1 MTQPEPTSAP
11 AAAAVAAE
19 GDLILMVAE
28 DGKRVLVQLQ
38 RGGQWHTHRG
48 LVRHDDILD
57 RPLGRMVVTQL
68 GHAFLVLE
76 PSTHDLIRYI
86 KRSTQIIFPKD
97 AAYIVQRLNLFPG
110 RRIVEAGTGSGGLTI
125 ALARAVMP
133 HGRVTSYEERQKM
146 SNLAARNLER
156 AGLLDYVDLKVQ
168 DVSEGFAE
176 REVDSCFLDLREP
189 WLHLSQARA
198 VLKDGGFFGSLL
210 PTTNQVSALLQGLE
224 AHGFADLVVE
234 ELLVRSYKP
243 IAERLRP
250 SDRMVAHTGYLVF
263 ARKAS
268 LEAGETWRIV
278 DAKRYKAR
286 PVAEDEDGSPAL
298 DTDGEI
304 EEAGDGWQIP
314 ATG

>member
-1 MTQPEPTSAP
+1 MTQQEPILE

-19 GDLILMVAE
+19 GDLVLMVAE
-28 DGKRVLVQLQ
+28 DGRRVLVQLQ

-57 RPLGRMVVTQL
+57 RPLGHMVVTQL

-110 RRIVEAGTGSGGLTI
+110 RRVVEAGTGSGGLTI

-133 HGRVTSYEERQKM
+133 NGRVFSYEERQKM

-156 AGLLDYVDLKVQ
+156 VRVLDYVDLKVQ
-168 DVSEGFAE
+168 DVAEGFGE
-176 REVDSCFLDLREP
+176 REVDACFLDLREP
-189 WLHLSQARA
+189 WLHLEQARA
-198 VLKDGGFFGSLL
+198 ALKDGGFFGSLL

-234 ELLVRSYKP
+234 ELL
-243 IAERLRP
+243 LR
-250 SDRMVAHTGYLVF
+250 G
-263 ARKAS
+263 
-268 LEAGETWRIV
+268 
-278 DAKRYKAR
+278 
-286 PVAEDEDGSPAL
+286 
-298 DTDGEI
+298 
-304 EEAGDGWQIP
+304 
-314 ATG
+314 

>member
-1 MTQPEPTSAP
+1 MTQPESYPV

-28 DGKRVLVQLQ
+28 DGKRVLVKLE

-97 AAYIVQRLNLFPG
+97 AAYIIQRLNLFPG
-110 RRIVEAGTGSGGLTI
+110 RRVVEAGTGSGGLTI

-133 HGRVTSYEERQKM
+133 HGRVFSYEERQKM

-156 AGLLDYVDLKVQ
+156 ARVQDYVDLKVQ

-176 REVDSCFLDLREP
+176 REVDACFLDLREP
-189 WLHLSQARA
+189 WLHLAHARA
-198 VLKDGGFFGSLL
+198 TLKDGGFFGSLV

-224 AHGFADLVVE
+224 AHGFADLAVE
-234 ELLVRSYKP
+234 ELLLRGYKP
-243 IAERLRP
+243 VAERLRP
-250 SDRMVAHTGYLVF
+250 ADRMVAHTGYLVF
-263 ARKAS
+263 ARKVS
-268 LEAGETWRIV
+268 LEPGEAWRIT
-278 DAKRYKAR
+278 DAKRYRAR
-286 PVAEDEDGSPAL
+286 PVGESAEGTPSPDA
-298 DTDGEI
+298 TGEAQ
-304 EEAGDGWQIP
+304 EAGDDWEIQN
-314 ATG
+314 TD